1 MALIVPLVGCGPKN
15 PDYHSIWTTSTTT
28 TSSETPVPFAQ
39 YLESSGVTGEQVA
52 PDKLTDLTV
61 SIPTPPG
68 WEKVDKPNIPP
79 TTEMIGKGGNFPT
92 AMLMVFKLNG
102 DFDAADVVRHGNAD
116 ATLSENFKLL
126 DQSGADFHGFPSSMI
141 EGSYDLKGAPTTASS
156 LPPARR
162 PPVSATWFSF
172 PSPAWPSR
180 PLPMRPTSRR
190 SSTGSTWR
198 QSSCR
203 CLAPSHYCVG
213 HDVLDR
219 CRPALIRRTHRYRH
233 RRQQWPRRSDG
244 T

>member
-1 MALIVPLVGCGPKN
+1 MRKAAVVILALISPLVGCGPKN

-61 SIPTPPG
+61 SVPTPPG

-79 TTEMIGKGGNFPT
+79 ATEMIGKGGNFPS

-141 EGSYDLKGAPTTASS
+141 EGSYDLKGARMHTYNRIVVATGSA
-156 LPPARR
+156 PARQR
-162 PPVSATWFSF
+162 YLVQLSV
-172 PSPAWPSR
+172 
-180 PLPMRPTSRR
+180 TS
-190 SSTGSTWR
+190 
-198 QSSCR
+198 
-203 CLAPSHYCVG
+203 LAEQAAPDAADIQAIIHGFNV
-213 HDVLDR
+213 
-219 CRPALIRRTHRYRH
+219 AAK
-233 RRQQWPRRSDG
+233 
-244 T
+244 